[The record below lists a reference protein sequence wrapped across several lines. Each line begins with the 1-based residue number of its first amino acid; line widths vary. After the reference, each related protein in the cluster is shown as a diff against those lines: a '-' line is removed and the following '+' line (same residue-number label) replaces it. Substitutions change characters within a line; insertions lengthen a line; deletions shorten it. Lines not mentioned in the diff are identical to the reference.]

1 MGIFHKITG
10 RLILLVFIVLI
21 PFIILQ
27 SYRIQTQYD
36 QRVES
41 ELSANVELAKAIST
55 SFMNYLETVW
65 HGEEIIG
72 QTLYQNPSWDG
83 QRIEQ
88 YLNSMLSN
96 REMTRKYIWLGPD
109 GRVIAST
116 DSKLRGMKLE
126 RDYIDRIVKGEDRI
140 VSSMFKSQ
148 FDGQMT
154 LPVAAAVR
162 HNGALVGIMAA
173 VIDTQHID
181 KVLPS
186 SREGIDSRYG
196 LADNNGQIVFET
208 GMDLMDEQRQLPAD
222 SPVWGALEGRTVK
235 TYERKSHVDNSIRFG
250 VDYPI
255 KNINWVCYVTTSLA
269 ETLAPYQKDAQQDI
283 LILILVSLASVLAA
297 IMLGRMMLKPILAIK
312 ETAME
317 FKRGNISARTRI
329 TGGDELSSTA
339 EIFDQMINRIEI
351 KLVHAENFLTVGEM
365 AASITHEVRNPMT
378 AVRGFVQL
386 LMKEKTSSSS
396 NMYFGIILE
405 ELDRANQIIGNFL
418 AMAKPVDIDEKVEHL
433 NEIVADIQPM
443 INALSNLKGITT
455 VYELQEERF
464 PIQINKNEIK
474 QVIINLTRN
483 AMESMDK
490 NGILTISTSYD
501 KNEVQLIVSDTG
513 CGIPEEQVSQLF
525 NSFFTT
531 KKNGTGLGLTICK
544 SIVERN
550 NGSISVTSEEGVG
563 TAFTVTFYRGT
574 PVLKKK

>member
-1 MGIFHKITG
+1 
-10 RLILLVFIVLI
+10 L
-21 PFIILQ
+21 
-27 SYRIQTQYD
+27 
-36 QRVES
+36 
-41 ELSANVELAKAIST
+41 
-55 SFMNYLETVW
+55 
-65 HGEEIIG
+65 
-72 QTLYQNPSWDG
+72 
-83 QRIEQ
+83 
-88 YLNSMLSN
+88 
-96 REMTRKYIWLGPD
+96 
-109 GRVIAST
+109 
-116 DSKLRGMKLE
+116 
-126 RDYIDRIVKGEDRI
+126 
-140 VSSMFKSQ
+140 
-148 FDGQMT
+148 
-154 LPVAAAVR
+154 
-162 HNGALVGIMAA
+162 
-173 VIDTQHID
+173 
-181 KVLPS
+181 
-186 SREGIDSRYG
+186 
-196 LADNNGQIVFET
+196 
-208 GMDLMDEQRQLPAD
+208 
-222 SPVWGALEGRTVK
+222 
-235 TYERKSHVDNSIRFG
+235 DNSTRFG

-255 KNINWVCYVTTSLA
+255 NNINWVCYVTTSLA

-283 LILILVSLASVLAA
+283 LILIIVSLASVLAA

-433 NEIVADIQPM
+433 NEIVTDIQPM

-483 AMESMDK
+483 AMESMEK
-490 NGILTISTSYD
+490 NGILSISTSYD

-574 PVLKKK
+574 PLLKKK